1 MNSPAARCIRTWAV
15 SQNHWIVYA
24 SWLAVEDHVHL
35 LGRFAWQ
42 GGYADFSVSESN
54 LKQEKQYIA
63 DQVPHR
69 RKMSFPDELRALLRK
84 HRIE

>member
-54 LKQEKQYIA
+54 LKQVKQYIA

-69 RKMSFPDELRALLRK
+69 RKMSFLDELRALLRK